1 MLAKEP
7 HQQQQQQQQQQQ
19 ELPFDRPSQQR
30 GNQYVAHESRKQAAD
45 NDLQFDRVMKVSKM
59 ATPDTP
65 YKKNAW
71 YSYF

>member
-7 HQQQQQQQQQQQ
+7 HQQQQQQQ
-19 ELPFDRPSQQR
+19 ELPFDRPSQRR

-45 NDLQFDRVMKVSKM
+45 NDLQFDRIMKVSKM